1 LSAAVGMASAAAR
14 QQVTADI
21 TKKWAPSKRDAFRD
35 EIVRAIREDKL
46 AKTPSNHGKP
56 WTKEQVEELKNLAK
70 QSTPTKVIAIK
81 LERTP
86 DSIVNKAI
94 EQRISLKP
102 TSQTLTASKSD
113 SSARRTKE
121 GEI

>member
-1 LSAAVGMASAAAR
+1 
-14 QQVTADI
+14 VTADI